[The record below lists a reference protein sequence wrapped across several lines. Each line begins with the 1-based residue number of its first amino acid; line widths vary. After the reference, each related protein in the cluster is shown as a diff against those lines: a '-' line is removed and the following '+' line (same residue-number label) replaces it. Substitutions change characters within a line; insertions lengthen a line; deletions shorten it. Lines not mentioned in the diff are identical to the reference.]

1 MKKVL
6 LIIGAVI
13 AAAVLL
19 ANLGSLLVLAIS
31 VAIGYYGL
39 RRFILTDSVG
49 AKIGWGVVIGI
60 GVCIS
65 LSNLPALIGL
75 VALAALYYMYRAWKK
90 EKEAEKFDYTL

>member
-6 LIIGAVI
+6 LIIGAVV
-13 AAAVLL
+13 AVAVLL

-31 VAIGYYGL
+31 VAVGYYGL
-39 RRFILTDSVG
+39 RRFVMTDSVG
-49 AKIGWGVVIGI
+49 AKIGWGIVIGI

-75 VALAALYYMYRAWKK
+75 AALAALYYMYKAWKK
-90 EKEAEKFDYTL
+90 EKEAEKFDFTL

>member
-49 AKIGWGVVIGI
+49 AKIGWGAVIGI

>member
-49 AKIGWGVVIGI
+49 AKIGWGIVIGI

-65 LSNLPALIGL
+65 LSNLSALIGL
-75 VALAALYYMYRAWKK
+75 VALAALYYLYRAWKK
-90 EKEAEKFDYTL
+90 DKEAEKFDYTL

>member
-6 LIIGAVI
+6 LIIGAFV
-13 AAAVLL
+13 AVAVLL
-19 ANLGSLLVLAIS
+19 SNLGSLLVLAIS
-31 VAIGYYGL
+31 VAVGYYGL
-39 RRFILTDSVG
+39 RKFVMTDSVG

-75 VALAALYYMYRAWKK
+75 AALAALYYMYKAWKK
-90 EKEAEKFDYTL
+90 DKEAEKFDFTL

>member
-13 AAAVLL
+13 VAAVLL
-19 ANLGSLLVLAIS
+19 ANLGSSLVLAIS

-65 LSNLPALIGL
+65 LSNLPALMGL
-75 VALAALYYMYRAWKK
+75 VALAALYYLYRAWKK
-90 EKEAEKFDYTL
+90 DKESEKFDYTL

>member
-6 LIIGAVI
+6 LIIGAVV
-13 AAAVLL
+13 AVAVLL

-31 VAIGYYGL
+31 VAVGYYGL
-39 RRFILTDSVG
+39 RRFVMTDAVG

-75 VALAALYYMYRAWKK
+75 AALAALYYMYKAWKK
-90 EKEAEKFDYTL
+90 DKEAEKFDFTL

>member
-6 LIIGAVI
+6 LIIGAVV
-13 AAAVLL
+13 AVAVLL

-31 VAIGYYGL
+31 VAVGYYGL
-39 RRFILTDSVG
+39 RKFVMTDSVG

-75 VALAALYYMYRAWKK
+75 AALAALYYMYKAWKK
-90 EKEAEKFDYTL
+90 DKEAEKFDFTL

>member
-6 LIIGAVI
+6 LIIGVVVAV
-13 AAAVLL
+13 AVLL
-19 ANLGSLLVLAIS
+19 ANLGSLIVLAIS
-31 VAIGYYGL
+31 VAVGYYGL
-39 RRFILTDSVG
+39 RRFVMTDSVG

-75 VALAALYYMYRAWKK
+75 AALAALYYLYKAWKK
-90 EKEAEKFDYTL
+90 DKEAEKFDFTL

>member
-13 AAAVLL
+13 AVAVLL
-19 ANLGSLLVLAIS
+19 ANLGSLFVLAIS

-75 VALAALYYMYRAWKK
+75 VALAVLYYLYRAWKK
-90 EKEAEKFDYTL
+90 DKEAEKFDYTL

>member
-6 LIIGAVI
+6 LITGAVI

-75 VALAALYYMYRAWKK
+75 VALAALYYLYRAWKK
-90 EKEAEKFDYTL
+90 DKEAEKFDYTL

>member
-13 AAAVLL
+13 AVAVLL
-19 ANLGSLLVLAIS
+19 SNLGSLLVLAIS
-31 VAIGYYGL
+31 VAVGYYGL
-39 RRFILTDSVG
+39 RRFIMTDNVG
-49 AKIGWGVVIGI
+49 AKIGWGAVIGI

-75 VALAALYYMYRAWKK
+75 AALAALYYMYKAWKK
-90 EKEAEKFDYTL
+90 EKKAEKFDYTI

>member
-90 EKEAEKFDYTL
+90 EKDAEKFDYTL

>member
-6 LIIGAVI
+6 LIIGAII

-19 ANLGSLLVLAIS
+19 ANLGSLLVLGIS

-60 GVCIS
+60 GICIS

>member
-65 LSNLPALIGL
+65 LSNLPALMGL
-75 VALAALYYMYRAWKK
+75 VALAALYYLYRAWKK
-90 EKEAEKFDYTL
+90 DKESEKFDYTL

>member
-60 GVCIS
+60 GACIS
-65 LSNLPALIGL
+65 LSNLPALMGL
-75 VALAALYYMYRAWKK
+75 VALAALYYLYRAWKK
-90 EKEAEKFDYTL
+90 DKESEKFDYTL

>member
-19 ANLGSLLVLAIS
+19 TNLGSLLVLAIS